1 MKMKD
6 KNSIFELEEQ
16 EALELLESIKK
27 ARDQDKMLITDNA
40 FIYFCLWLS
49 FNKPQASDK
58 LTRRVKVFSAPAA
71 YKRH

>member
-1 MKMKD
+1 MKD

-27 ARDQDKMLITDNA
+27 ARDQDKKLLTDNA

-49 FNKPQASDK
+49 FNKPQTSNEVA
-58 LTRRVKVFSAPAA
+58 RR
-71 YKRH
+71 